1 MQRPDVLVLG
11 AGGTIGAAW
20 MGGVLAG
27 IAAETGIDFAACE
40 QIVGTSAGAIVAA
53 DLLAGVEPRA
63 QGPAAAGSPAER
75 DEEAALIAGR
85 ASADDDGDGGGRLRD
100 RARQLGGTVANA
112 AGSSLAPLALSLGRA
127 PGSLARAAA
136 LARIEAPHATLDDL
150 GARIA
155 GHGLRWDG
163 RLRVVCVDRTRGRR
177 VVFGAPG
184 APAATVAQAV
194 QASASIPGVYRP
206 VHIGEDEYVDGAV
219 WSPTNMDAAP
229 ALRENARAVPRPDG
243 RPARHPRTPS
253 GRPRGD
259 EHRAP
264 AGDAR
269 APAARCDRPRRR
281 ARAGGP
287 GGACA
292 RHRLP
297 PGTRAGARGLTPTA
311 SGCGTCSR
319 PLP

>member
-229 ALRENARAVPRPDG
+229 ALRETHVLCLAPMAAQLGTRE
-243 RPARHPRTPS
+243 RHPAVRAATNTALRLETLALQRRGAIVRVVVPEQADPAEHARVTGYRQ
-253 GRPRGD
+253 GR
-259 EHRAP
+259 AL
-264 AGDAR
+264 AR
-269 APAARCDRPRRR
+269 E
-281 ARAGGP
+281 G
-287 GGACA
+287 
-292 RHRLP
+292 
-297 PGTRAGARGLTPTA
+297 
-311 SGCGTCSR
+311 
-319 PLP
+319 